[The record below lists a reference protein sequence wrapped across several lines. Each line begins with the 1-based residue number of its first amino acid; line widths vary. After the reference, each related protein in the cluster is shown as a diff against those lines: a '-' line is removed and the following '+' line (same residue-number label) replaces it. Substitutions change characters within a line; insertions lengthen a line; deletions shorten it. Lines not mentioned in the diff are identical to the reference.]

1 MAANGRAELLQ
12 RINELSFVLD
22 EMRLFLDTHP
32 DCREG
37 LEFYNK
43 NAVLRANAV
52 ADYNR
57 LFGPLRFYDLTDNN
71 RWQWVNDPW
80 PWEGVC

>member
-1 MAANGRAELLQ
+1 MAVNCKADLMQ
-12 RINELSFVLD
+12 RITELSFVLD

-32 DCREG
+32 ACREG

-43 NAVLRANAV
+43 YAALRADAV
-52 ADYNR
+52 ADYTR
-57 LFGPLRFYDLTDNN
+57 LYGPIRFYDLTDANK
-71 RWQWVNDPW
+71 WQWVCDPW